1 MNSIY
6 VQIASYRDPELVP
19 TIKSLLKNAKYPH
32 LLTICIA
39 HQYDKNDAWDNLDEF
54 KNDNRF
60 IIIDIPYKES
70 KGTCWA
76 RYQIQRFYDNQKY
89 TLQLDSH
96 HRFSKHW
103 DETCVDTLRSLQME
117 GNRKPILTTYLPSYD
132 PQDDPKKRVDTP
144 WGMAFDKFTPK
155 GMVFFRPYYI
165 KKGVILPIPARFFSG
180 HFAFT
185 LGRFCKEVRYDPHLY
200 FHGEEI
206 SMAVRAYTSGF
217 SLFHPDKVIAWH
229 EYSRDGRTKHW
240 DDNTQWSSLDENAQ
254 NRVRDLL
261 GMGEQGCTPCT
272 KRTLLGYDVGN
283 SLPIEAY
290 QMYAGI
296 NFKDKTV
303 QQSTLDNKPPE
314 FRDEKYLSNIRHT
327 IVLERKKLPN
337 KGVKFV
343 AVIYEDKNGD
353 QINRQDYTPA
363 QIASFIKDKH
373 IEINSEFIGRE
384 PYKYIV
390 WPHSQKNKW
399 IDKIEEVI
407 L

>member
-1 MNSIY
+1 MNTIF

-19 TIKSLLKNAKYPH
+19 TIRSLLDNAKYPG

-39 HQYDKNDAWDNLDEF
+39 HQYDENDQWDNLDEF

-60 IIIDIPYKES
+60 IIIDIPHDES

-76 RYQIQRFYDNQKY
+76 RYQIQRYYNNQKY
-89 TLQLDSH
+89 ALQLDSH
-96 HRFSKHW
+96 HRFSKNW
-103 DETCVDTLRSLQME
+103 DETCVEMLRNLQIE
-117 GNRKPILTTYLPSYD
+117 GNPKPVLTTYLPSYD
-132 PQDDPKKRVDTP
+132 PTADPEERVETP
-144 WGMAFDKFTPK
+144 WGMSFDKFTPQ

-165 KKGVILPIPARFFSG
+165 EEKATAPILARFFSG
-180 HFAFT
+180 HFVFT
-185 LGRFCKEVRYDPHLY
+185 LGRFCKDVPYDPHLY

-217 SLFHPDKVIAWH
+217 SLFHPHKVIAWH
-229 EYSRDGRTKHW
+229 EYSREGRKKHW
-240 DDNTQWSSLDENAQ
+240 DDSTEWSVLDNKAQ
-254 NRVRDLL
+254 TRVRNLL
-261 GMGEQGCTPCT
+261 GIDNQECTPCV
-272 KRTLLGYDVGN
+272 KKTLLGYDVGKW
-283 SLPIEAY
+283 SSIETY
-290 QMYAGI
+290 EMYAGI
-296 NFKDKTV
+296 SFKDRTV

-327 IVLERKKLPN
+327 IVLERKKIPN

-390 WPHSQKNKW
+390 WPYNQKNKW
-399 IDKIEEVI
+399 GNKIVQLI
-407 L
+407 S